1 MADIHGIYFWDLSS
15 PCEVGAIDVLS
26 RTMYTREDA
35 KGSADSLR
43 LEENVDDKKSNGGMQ
58 DLRAQ
63 LTGDRKLKAHMMSLV
78 VLVLYHALKCIHRVH
93 QVAALVY
100 QLWSKCSKALILSP
114 SMSPKDF
121 SNSFSKHTATRSKYF
136 SALLSALLSAL

>member
-63 LTGDRKLKAHMMSLV
+63 VRRVPMHYV
-78 VLVLYHALKCIHRVH
+78 V
-93 QVAALVY
+93 QE
-100 QLWSKCSKALILSP
+100 KALRP
-114 SMSPKDF
+114 DCF
-121 SNSFSKHTATRSKYF
+121 ATKS
-136 SALLSALLSAL
+136 